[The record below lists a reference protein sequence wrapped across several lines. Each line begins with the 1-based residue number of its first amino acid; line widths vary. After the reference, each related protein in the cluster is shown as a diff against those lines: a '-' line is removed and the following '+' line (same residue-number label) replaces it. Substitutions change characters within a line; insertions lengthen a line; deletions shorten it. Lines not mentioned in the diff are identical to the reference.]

1 MGPDYMANAD
11 ELLGTG
17 VNGTSNSGLLDDLQI
32 GNLDD
37 ILDCSGDDLMDIEQT
52 AFMGSSK
59 VMLNMIDTMLKTID
73 QRIEGV
79 MIHNQPANHFEMN
92 QMNQEAMKAQWDLK
106 LIWMIFKIGS
116 YVK

>member
-1 MGPDYMANAD
+1 MLADGIAPDFGIDYMAGTD
-11 ELLGTG
+11 ELLG
-17 VNGTSNSGLLDDLQI
+17 NGFEGMNNSGLMDDLQI

-73 QRIEGV
+73 
-79 MIHNQPANHFEMN
+79 
-92 QMNQEAMKAQWDLK
+92 
-106 LIWMIFKIGS
+106 
-116 YVK
+116 